1 MTSRPLIPYVFQ
13 SSSPAAEP
21 LTLAEVKLF
30 LRVDGTMEDNF
41 ITSLIRAARGAAEH
55 YTKRSFITQGWT
67 MAYDDYAPEYVRLL
81 KGPVQ
86 SINSVKIIT
95 RDGDETTVSSTT
107 YSLNAGKQLLN
118 FDATPLGHRIEV
130 NYMAGYGDAADMP
143 PDLLQGMLEHI
154 AEMYEKRGVSEI
166 PAASAMRLLRPYRVM
181 EL

>member
-1 MTSRPLIPYVFQ
+1 MTSKPLIPYVLQ
-13 SSSPAAEP
+13 SLPPAEEP

-30 LRVDGTMEDNF
+30 LRVDGTTEDNF

-67 MAYDDYAPEYVRLL
+67 MAYDDYAPEYVRLQ

-86 SINSVKIIT
+86 SISSVKIIA
-95 RDGDETTVSSTT
+95 RDGDETVVSSTT

-118 FDATPLGHRIEV
+118 FDATPIGHRVEI
-130 NYMAGYGDAADMP
+130 NYTAGYGDAADVP
-143 PDLLQGMLEHI
+143 ADLLQGMLEHI
-154 AEMYEKRGVSEI
+154 AEMHDKRGVSEI
-166 PAASAMRLLRPYRVM
+166 PASSALRLLRPYRVV